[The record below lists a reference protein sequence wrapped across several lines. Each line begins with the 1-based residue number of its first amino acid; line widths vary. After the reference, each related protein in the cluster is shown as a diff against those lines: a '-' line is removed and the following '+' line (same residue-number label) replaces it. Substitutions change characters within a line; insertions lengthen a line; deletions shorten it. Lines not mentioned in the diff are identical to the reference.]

1 MADKKFNLTEAEARD
16 LVWKEIMQEDK
27 ENFTDSFRNQVLLV
41 IQAIREV

>member
-1 MADKKFNLTEAEARD
+1 MADRKFNLSMAEARD

>member
-1 MADKKFNLTEAEARD
+1 MADRKFNLTMAEARD
-16 LVWKEIMQEDK
+16 LIWKEIMQEDK